1 MSLLFTV
8 ELTNSSDRGVTVIGN
23 APHPETPIPKK
34 GELVEVRNPDGST
47 FLAEVSGMDVT
58 FSSRSCFGQKTVKR
72 AVLIEHHKT
81 ATVLAGAQIRSLPHG
96 DF

>member
-8 ELTNSSDRGVTVIGN
+8 ELTNSSDRGLTVIGN
-23 APHPETPIPKK
+23 APHPETPVPKK

-47 FLAEVSGMDVT
+47 FRAKVSDLDVT
-58 FSSRSCFGQKTVKR
+58 LSGRSCFGQKTVNR
-72 AVLIEHHKT
+72 AVIIEHPES
-81 ATVLAGAQIRSLPHG
+81 ARVMAGAQIRSLQDG